1 MPLSPTDFYAYS
13 RATGAPVAETPE
25 ERARQAP
32 DVYAFRQSQLQA
44 PQQSDQGGFNVLDA
58 LGKTALAA
66 GALAGGLGLY
76 GHFRGKGLGQAVE
89 GAVIN
94 KTDLKNSIERQAAA
108 RSAQAAKTTAQ
119 ARQPVQRVANIK
131 LDRPYGENSEYLAL
145 FNERGFPIDL
155 KLSGPT
161 PSPQRAV
168 AQVAAESKPNLG
180 VQVTNLNTP
189 TEVQSAAPATQE
201 RMVRRQGRMVP
212 LSSVSS
218 QARPTVRSSQSFLTD
233 AVQPSEEILDR
244 LVADSER
251 QTATNIAGQQAG
263 ETMVDQ
269 HNTKTVQHAY
279 QSVSAINSSED
290 QVTGRSIHALQQN
303 PDVDM
308 SQVGP
313 SSGFN
318 AFSQRATEVGN
329 WNKSVKD
336 MWDLEAMMEDL
347 GQQNQALQVARAKPL
362 YTANDLL
369 GVLPGQAT
377 VTTKAGTAKTF
388 TKNYLLSEFS
398 DSAAQDRAK
407 LNTAVIGDRIMAA
420 GSATPREAQMLLNP
434 DVPTSDV
441 RNLLGSTLRGNAA
454 VDFHS
459 NPTYEMRSYGQMGPT
474 DAERFSVQRLSEENG
489 PAAAQ
494 EYLAERL
501 GGAGVITGLRER
513 NNPEYDALLHGKL
526 IPHWDELHG
535 ADQLVARNSP
545 VTAEDVRKFNLNPE
559 RMHSNMTFN
568 ERKQLLDELPGGGG
582 YEGARHRQTGE
593 YLSQYAGYLGLN
605 DVSPTIVEAGQGKP
619 LIETRG
625 FVERTNTG
633 KTFIPGEVQQTK
645 GSAPGSER
653 FERSSEDVTPMRV
666 TRSGEE
672 SRGVYATN
680 DPNRPFRL
688 VPTEV
693 TGSKLVGGYEIPE
706 ATPHFMVGPAV
717 PGVRNATS
725 VAIKDMGQMVPVVHL
740 DNETVPINRFD
751 QAFGH
756 PNQIGLLAPEGRH
769 DPGSDVLRI
778 QPYMVGDLVE
788 TNTSTQ
794 VVPKAVYGPL
804 MQRTSEGL
812 TPTAIDLA
820 KTKQVAKDAAA
831 TWRSDPNAKMDYL
844 ANTGNQSDIDYLNS
858 NGYEVGQVAT
868 GEGTTRNVVTGMRVK
883 TDLGKAERDS
893 EGFIIP
899 SSVTSNVTP
908 VNELGEPYHQTGYI
922 ADQLHQHLNAS
933 RKVGE
938 KVIPGVDLP
947 VLQDPGAKHHFVN
960 DLLNVTTE
968 RDVYGSPYL
977 GYPQNKTN
985 DPLNVGRYARKWNEE
1000 KEAYETNVIP
1010 GMRRQQ
1016 GLSGVDPMQ
1025 YEDAGEAA
1033 ELGTNVAFLT
1043 PRVNTAPQR
1052 VQGSEAPPN
1061 PAKVGGRRLANALM
1075 DHKQRTGEALSSENA
1090 VGFASSIAQQEGT
1103 DVNSVLNEANKYSQS
1118 IGKTSEWSLISKS
1131 QADEA
1136 NFTRKYAPYLDLPT
1150 APEQANLQQAAAR
1163 TIASSVPDARQQAGV
1178 QHLANY
1184 ISAAAKR
1191 KGVGNNALMPYSPP
1205 SEGMIQALMTQA
1217 RRR

>member
-1 MPLSPTDFYAYS
+1 
-13 RATGAPVAETPE
+13 
-25 ERARQAP
+25 
-32 DVYAFRQSQLQA
+32 
-44 PQQSDQGGFNVLDA
+44 
-58 LGKTALAA
+58 
-66 GALAGGLGLY
+66 
-76 GHFRGKGLGQAVE
+76 
-89 GAVIN
+89 
-94 KTDLKNSIERQAAA
+94 
-108 RSAQAAKTTAQ
+108 
-119 ARQPVQRVANIK
+119 
-131 LDRPYGENSEYLAL
+131 
-145 FNERGFPIDL
+145 
-155 KLSGPT
+155 
-161 PSPQRAV
+161 
-168 AQVAAESKPNLG
+168 
-180 VQVTNLNTP
+180 
-189 TEVQSAAPATQE
+189 
-201 RMVRRQGRMVP
+201 
-212 LSSVSS
+212 
-218 QARPTVRSSQSFLTD
+218 
-233 AVQPSEEILDR
+233 
-244 LVADSER
+244 
-251 QTATNIAGQQAG
+251 
-263 ETMVDQ
+263 
-269 HNTKTVQHAY
+269 
-279 QSVSAINSSED
+279 
-290 QVTGRSIHALQQN
+290 
-303 PDVDM
+303 
-308 SQVGP
+308 
-313 SSGFN
+313 
-318 AFSQRATEVGN
+318 
-329 WNKSVKD
+329 
-336 MWDLEAMMEDL
+336 
-347 GQQNQALQVARAKPL
+347 
-362 YTANDLL
+362 
-369 GVLPGQAT
+369 
-377 VTTKAGTAKTF
+377 
-388 TKNYLLSEFS
+388 
-398 DSAAQDRAK
+398 
-407 LNTAVIGDRIMAA
+407 
-420 GSATPREAQMLLNP
+420 MLLNP

-459 NPTYEMRSYGQMGPT
+459 NPTYEARSYGQMGPT
-474 DAERFSVQRLSEENG
+474 DAERFSVQRLTEENG

-545 VTAEDVRKFNLNPE
+545 VTAEDVRRFNLDPE

-568 ERKQLLDELPGGGG
+568 ERKQLLDELPDRGG

-593 YLSQYAGYLGLN
+593 YLSEYAGYLGLN

-653 FERSSEDVTPMRV
+653 FERSSEDITPMRV

-693 TGSKLVGGYEIPE
+693 TGSKLVGGYEMPE

-717 PGVRNATS
+717 PGRRNATS
-725 VAIKDMGQMVPVVHL
+725 IAIKEGGQMVPVVHL
-740 DNETVPINRFD
+740 DNETVPVNRFD

-756 PNQIGLLAPEGRH
+756 LNQIGLLAPEGRH

-778 QPYMVGDLVE
+778 QPYMVGDLAE
-788 TNTSTQ
+788 TNTGTQ
-794 VVPKAVYGPL
+794 VVQKAVYGPL

-812 TPTAIDLA
+812 VPTALNLA
-820 KTKQVAKDAAA
+820 EAKQIAQDAAD
-831 TWRSDPNAKMDYL
+831 TWRSNPNAKMDYL
-844 ANTGNQSDIDYLNS
+844 ANTGNQSDIDYLNA
-858 NGYEVGQVAT
+858 NGYEVGQVST
-868 GEGTTRNVVTGMRVK
+868 GEGTARNVVTGMRVK
-883 TDLGKAERDS
+883 TDSGKAERDA

-908 VNELGEPYHQTGYI
+908 VNELGEAYHQTGYV
-922 ADQLHQHLNAS
+922 ADQLHQHFNAS
-933 RKVGE
+933 TKVGE

-947 VLQDPGAKHHFVN
+947 VLQDPGAKHYFVN

-968 RDVYGSPYL
+968 RDVYGSPYQ
-977 GYPQNKTN
+977 GYTQNKVK
-985 DPLNVGRYARKWNEE
+985 DPLNVGRYAREWNKE
-1000 KEAYETNVIP
+1000 KGAYETSVIP
-1010 GMRRQQ
+1010 GSRRQQ

-1043 PRVNTAPQR
+1043 PRINTAPQR

-1103 DVNSVLNEANKYSQS
+1103 DLNSVLNEANKYSQS
-1118 IGKTSEWSLISKS
+1118 IGKTSEWDLISKS
-1131 QADEA
+1131 KADEA
-1136 NFTRKYAPYLDLPT
+1136 NFTRKYSQYLDLPT
-1150 APEQANLQQAAAR
+1150 APKQASLQQTAAR
-1163 TIASSVPDARQQAGV
+1163 TMASSVPDTRQQAGV

-1184 ISAAAKR
+1184 ISSAAKR
-1191 KGVGNNALMPYSPP
+1191 VDQPLTWQGNTKLKGVGNNALMPYSSP
-1205 SEGMIQALMTQA
+1205 SEGMIQALMAQA
-1217 RRR
+1217 QRR

>member
-32 DVYAFRQSQLQA
+32 DVYAFRQSQLQG

-66 GALAGGLGLY
+66 GAIAGGLGLY
-76 GHFRGKGLGQAVE
+76 GRFRGKGLGKAVE
-89 GAVIN
+89 GAAE
-94 KTDLKNSIERQAAA
+94 SQAAA
-108 RSAQAAKTTAQ
+108 RSAQAAKTTVQ
-119 ARQPVQRVANIK
+119 ARQPVQRVANTRVDSPNNV
-131 LDRPYGENSEYLAL
+131 LASPEYAAL
-145 FNERGFPIDL
+145 FNEKGFPIDL

-161 PSPQRAV
+161 PPSQRVV
-168 AQVAAESKPNLG
+168 AQAAAEPKPNLG
-180 VQVTNLNTP
+180 VQVANLNTP
-189 TEVQSAAPATQE
+189 TEVQLVVPARQE

-212 LSSVSS
+212 LSSVSK
-218 QARPTVRSSQSFLTD
+218 QTPLPTRSSQSFLTE
-233 AVQPSEEILDR
+233 AIQPSEEILDR
-244 LVADSER
+244 LAADHER
-251 QTATNIAGQQAG
+251 KTAQNITGQQLG

-269 HNTKTVQHAY
+269 HNAETVQHSY

-313 SSGFN
+313 PSGFK

-329 WNKSVKD
+329 WNKSVRD

-347 GQQNQALQVARAKPL
+347 GQQNQALQAARAKPL
-362 YTANDLL
+362 YTADDLL
-369 GVLPGQAT
+369 GVLPGQKT
-377 VTTKAGTAKTF
+377 VVTKAGNAKTF

-407 LNTAVIGDRIMAA
+407 LSNAVVADRIMAA
-420 GSATPREAQMLLNP
+420 GSANPAEAQLLLNP
-434 DVPTSDV
+434 EVPTSEV

-459 NPTYEMRSYGQMGPT
+459 NPTYEVRSYGQMGLT
-474 DAERFSVQRLSEENG
+474 DAERFRVQRLEEEAG
-489 PAAAQ
+489 SAAVEA
-494 EYLAERL
+494 YMDKRL

-513 NNPEYDALLHGKL
+513 NNPEYDTLLHNNL
-526 IPHWDELHG
+526 IPHWDELTNSG
-535 ADQLVARNSP
+535 QLVPRNTT
-545 VTAEDVRKFNLNPE
+545 VTAEDVRLFNLPPE
-559 RMHSNMTFN
+559 RMHSKMSFN
-568 ERKQLLDELPGGGG
+568 ERKQLLDSLPNSGG
-582 YEGARHRQTGE
+582 YEGARHRETGQ
-593 YLSQYAGYLGLN
+593 YLSEYAGYLGL
-605 DVSPTIVEAGQGKP
+605 DKIEPTMIEAGYGKP
-619 LIETRG
+619 LSESRG

-633 KTFIPGEVQQTK
+633 KTFIPGEVQETE

-653 FERSSEDVTPMRV
+653 FERSSEGVIPIRA
-666 TRSGEE
+666 TRAGEE
-672 SRGVYATN
+672 SRGVYGTS
-680 DPNRPFRL
+680 DPNRPLRF
-688 VPTEV
+688 VPTET
-693 TGSKLVGGYEIPE
+693 TGSKLVGGYELPE
-706 ATPHFMVGPAV
+706 TTPHFMVGPAV

-788 TNTSTQ
+788 TEAGSQ
-794 VVPKAVYGPL
+794 VVSKPVYGPL
-804 MQRTSEGL
+804 MQRTGEGL
-812 TPTAIDLA
+812 APTAINMAEA
-820 KTKQVAKDAAA
+820 KQAAQDAAS
-831 TWRSDPNAKMDYL
+831 TWRSNPNAKLDYL
-844 ANTGNQSDIDYLNS
+844 ANTGNQSDIDYLNK
-858 NGYEVGQVAT
+858 NGYEVGRIST
-868 GEGTTRNVVTGMRVK
+868 GEGSARNVVTAMRVK
-883 TDLGKAERDS
+883 TDLGKAERDA

-899 SSVTSNVTP
+899 PSVTSNVTP
-908 VNELGEPYHQTGYI
+908 VNELGEPYHKTGYI
-922 ADQLHQHLNAS
+922 ADQLHQYLNAS
-933 RKVGE
+933 KKVGS
-938 KVIPGVDLP
+938 KVIPGIDLP

-968 RDVYGSPYL
+968 RDVYGSPYQ
-977 GYPQNKTN
+977 GYTQVKVK
-985 DPLNVGRYARKWNEE
+985 DPLNVGRYAREWNKE
-1000 KEAYETNVIP
+1000 KGAYETSVIP

-1025 YEDAGEAA
+1025 YEDAGAAA

-1043 PRVNTAPQR
+1043 PRINTAPQR
-1052 VQGSEAPPN
+1052 AAAIPADMVLPPKAQ
-1061 PAKVGGRRLANALM
+1061 PPVG
-1075 DHKQRTGEALSSENA
+1075 Q
-1090 VGFASSIAQQEGT
+1090 
-1103 DVNSVLNEANKYSQS
+1103 
-1118 IGKTSEWSLISKS
+1118 TSEW
-1131 QADEA
+1131 
-1136 NFTRKYAPYLDLPT
+1136 NLPRPQQNVSA
-1150 APEQANLQQAAAR
+1150 APEQANLQQSAAR
-1163 TIASSVPDARQQAGV
+1163 VMASSVPDARQQAGV

-1184 ISAAAKR
+1184 ISSAAKR
-1191 KGVGNNALMPYSPP
+1191 VDQPLTWQGNTKLKGVGNNALIPYSPP